1 MTATPP
7 GIQRPDIQRP
17 STQPPGIPS
26 LSMPRSAV
34 RRAGLALVLLVGL
47 GAGASAVQAQQGEAA
62 RGEAMQGR
70 GTDQT
75 AGGASG
81 LSASPG
87 QATRRL
93 LEWQRSGRGASSHR
107 QELAG
112 PVQTA
117 IWERYVESF
126 RQAIPDRYID
136 TDDYGSQ

>member
-1 MTATPP
+1 MTATQS

-17 STQPPGIPS
+17 STQPPGILP
-26 LSMPRSAV
+26 LSMPCSVA
-34 RRAGLALVLLVGL
+34 RRAALALVLLVGL

-70 GTDQT
+70 GIDQA
-75 AGGASG
+75 AGGTSG